1 MKKSLMLIVALMTMV
16 LLVGCNNNE
25 EVINN
30 NNEDENVVNQG
41 QNEIIIN
48 NDEDEIPEELAS
60 TKTLAFFQKFVSGGS
75 YTMEMSAEYEG
86 VKTTAINAY
95 DGDDIYTESE
105 YQGMKS
111 CLLMKD
117 GYQYVI
123 DHEAKTCIKMQMME
137 ATTTE
142 IFADE
147 EENYKVAVATGN
159 TEYNGKNYDY
169 EEFTV
174 DGEKVQYLFDGD
186 DLKVIKA
193 TALGEETT
201 VEIVKFEKGV
211 DKSLFEVPSGYTI
224 MDY

>member
-1 MKKSLMLIVALMTMV
+1 MSVASVISSTPGGSRQLYIWRLNRMAKKKKVTQDHWYHNTLLLLKKYRDVVWSLTVAVEQVKNKGDIYMKKSLMLIVALMTMV

-75 YTMEMSAEYEG
+75 YTMEMSTEYEG

-105 YQGMKS
+105 YQ
-111 CLLMKD
+111 
-117 GYQYVI
+117 
-123 DHEAKTCIKMQMME
+123 
-137 ATTTE
+137 
-142 IFADE
+142 
-147 EENYKVAVATGN
+147 
-159 TEYNGKNYDY
+159 
-169 EEFTV
+169 
-174 DGEKVQYLFDGD
+174 
-186 DLKVIKA
+186 
-193 TALGEETT
+193 
-201 VEIVKFEKGV
+201 
-211 DKSLFEVPSGYTI
+211 
-224 MDY
+224 